1 MTLDIEAAVATTS
14 FTAVVSTSSGSPQS
28 LIIMGPSGS
37 GKSSLLRV
45 MGGLWDVEPG
55 GTVTR
60 PFQVPFLSLIG
71 YQFPPFIVLF
81 LIHHLTVQ
89 CTRLVVAVYYSYLN
103 HHI

>member
-60 PFQVPFLSLIG
+60 PFQVPFL
-71 YQFPPFIVLF
+71 FPHWLPVPPL
-81 LIHHLTVQ
+81 H
-89 CTRLVVAVYYSYLN
+89 CTFSHPSFDGTIY
-103 HHI
+103 